1 MTKKKATSSD
11 VAARAGV
18 SQATVSMVLNRKYNV
33 SFSRE
38 TVERVEQAARE
49 LGYELPGR
57 RKHKAD
63 RKEKL
68 IVVFCPTLTSPYY
81 VLLLQGIE
89 AVANEQGYGV
99 FICNTQRDAGLE
111 EKYLRMMQTMRP
123 AGIIYTCNPHPDF
136 QHQVEK
142 IAKETPLVIIS
153 APVDAMATLQFTLVD
168 PKQGQRCRYIDT
180 RFSDG
185 VPGDG
190 EAHISRMDGKVISGT
205 FSGEGISEGRFD
217 IILEKS
223 DTEGGGAVR

>member
-1 MTKKKATSSD
+1 MKKLLFLFATLLLCCACQDEDKSIDPTLMPEATSM
-11 VAARAGV
+11 GKN
-18 SQATVSMVLNRKYNV
+18 T
-33 SFSRE
+33 
-38 TVERVEQAARE
+38 
-49 LGYELPGR
+49 LGC
-57 RKHKAD
+57 
-63 RKEKL
+63 L
-68 IVVFCPTLTSPYY
+68 ID
-81 VLLLQGIE
+81 GW
-89 AVANEQGYGV
+89 
-99 FICNTQRDAGLE
+99 
-111 EKYLRMMQTMRP
+111 
-123 AGIIYTCNPHPDF
+123 IYTSGRFGKPTARTATGKDN
-136 QHQVEK
+136 
-142 IAKETPLVIIS
+142 TPLVIIS